1 MSPAKQEATMKLA
14 EALVLRSDVSK
25 RMEQVKARALRN
37 AKVQDG
43 DQPAEDPF
51 ALMQEHDRLAEELE
65 ALISRINRTNGAT
78 PFLGAT
84 LTEALAKRDVLRLR
98 QAAWRDVAEWATVVQ
113 TVKTKSEVR
122 FRSALNVLQAQKQ
135 ADDLSRDL
143 RNLDAK
149 IQEANWLTA
158 LAE

>member
-1 MSPAKQEATMKLA
+1 MKLA

-43 DQPAEDPF
+43 DQPAEDPS
-51 ALMQEHDRLAEELE
+51 ALIQEHDCLAEELE
-65 ALISRINRTNGAT
+65 ALISSINRTNSPT

-98 QAAWRDVAEWATVVQ
+98 QAAWRDVAESATVVQ

-122 FRSALNVLQAQKQ
+122 FRSASNVQQAQNQ

-149 IQEANWLTA
+149 IQEANWLTS
-158 LAE
+158 LVE

>member
-1 MSPAKQEATMKLA
+1 MKLA
-14 EALVLRSDVSK
+14 EALVLRSDIAK

-43 DQPAEDPF
+43 DKPAEDPS
-51 ALMQEHDRLAEELE
+51 ALMEEHDRLAAELE
-65 ALISRINRTNGAT
+65 NLISRINRTNSAT
-78 PFLGAT
+78 PFMGAT

-98 QAAWRDVAEWATVVQ
+98 QMAWRDVADRATVVQ
-113 TVKTKSEVR
+113 TIQTKSEVR
-122 FRSALNVLQAQKQ
+122 FRSALDVRAAQKL

-149 IQEANWLTA
+149 IQEANWLTQ
-158 LAE
+158 LSE

>member
-1 MSPAKQEATMKLA
+1 MKLA
-14 EALVLRSDVSK
+14 EALVLRSDIAK

-43 DQPAEDPF
+43 DKPAEDPS
-51 ALMQEHDRLAEELE
+51 ALMEEHDRLAAELE
-65 ALISRINRTNGAT
+65 NLISRINRTNSAT
-78 PFLGAT
+78 PFMGAT

-98 QAAWRDVAEWATVVQ
+98 QMAWRDVADRATVVQ
-113 TVKTKSEVR
+113 TIQTKSEVR
-122 FRSALNVLQAQKQ
+122 FRSALDVRAAQKL

-149 IQEANWLTA
+149 IQEANWLTP
-158 LAE
+158 LSE